1 MAFETFDD
9 VAGQLP
15 RFIDDIYNQRRL
27 HSALGYVSP
36 AQFEQQHSRPMVKS
50 AA

>member
-9 VAGQLP
+9 VADQLP

-36 AQFEQQHSRPMVKS
+36 AQFEQQNSRLMVKS